1 MINNAND
8 DYIDLDRYEPFQDV
22 DLCAD
27 SDSVIDI
34 DEMNEVLKMREW
46 RSLPKYKKKET
57 LNFAENGFVSDIA
70 DFIEMFE
77 GWVLCVITAIWMLPI
92 MIVVYAVSGVWI
104 VFKSLRLALKRRAK
118 K

>member
-1 MINNAND
+1 MNKEND
-8 DYIDLDRYEPFQDV
+8 DYIDLDHYEPFQDV

-34 DEMNEVLKMREW
+34 DEMNEILKMREW
-46 RSLPKYKKKET
+46 RGLPKDKKKEI

-77 GWVLCVITAIWMLPI
+77 GWVLCVITAIWMLPVVVI
-92 MIVVYAVSGVWI
+92 MYAISGCWML
-104 VFKSLRLALKRRAK
+104 FKSLRLVLKRRVK